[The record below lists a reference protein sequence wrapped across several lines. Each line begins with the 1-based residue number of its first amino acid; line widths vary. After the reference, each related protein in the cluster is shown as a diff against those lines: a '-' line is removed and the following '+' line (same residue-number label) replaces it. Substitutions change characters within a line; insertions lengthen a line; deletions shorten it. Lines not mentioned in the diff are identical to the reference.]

1 MIGPELVNIISFTH
15 MLLLSFC
22 FLTYIL
28 FPSPTAVRPET
39 YVVLADTNPHADIRF
54 VSTCPMPRFII
65 HDNRT
70 KIYCKKQTEKFLF
83 LSACFCV
90 NTLFNPGTFQEIL

>member
-1 MIGPELVNIISFTH
+1 
-15 MLLLSFC
+15 MLLLSFY

-39 YVVLADTNPHADIRF
+39 YVVLADTNLHADIRF

-90 NTLFNPGTFQEIL
+90 NILFNPGTFQEIL